1 MKQKN
6 RFTWFVLAKLKLKL
20 RYQLKGAPNEFLNAI
35 IEELER
41 LKKQND
47 KRKKEK

>member
-6 RFTWFVLAKLKLKL
+6 RFNWFVLAKLKLKL
-20 RYQLKGAPNEFLNAI
+20 RYQLNGAPTEFLNAI

-41 LKKQND
+41 LKKHNV
-47 KRKKEK
+47 KRKQ